1 MPGNAALALPP
12 PPRARPLLVGYSGGM
27 DSGALLH
34 LLAADPSVRQ
44 RGLRAIHVHHGLHR
58 DADAWARHCAGTCG
72 DLEVA
77 LDVVRVEVARD
88 GDSGLEAAARA
99 ARHAAF
105 ESTLRSD
112 EVLVLG
118 HHLDDQAE
126 TFLLRALR
134 ASGVDGLAAMR
145 PWRRF
150 GRGWMWRPLLDIPRA
165 RLLEHSRTHDLHWIE
180 DPSNDSEAHD
190 RNFLRRQVMPL
201 LRTRW
206 PHAGDAFAQAAR
218 LQRETSVLLEEPDA
232 QALATLR
239 TADPR
244 CLHAMPLA
252 VLPAARQA
260 RVLRR
265 WVDELGLPPLPA
277 RGVAQVA
284 RLLDDG
290 QDPRGQFA
298 WHGAVIRRWRDLL
311 RAGPVPSA
319 AIPAALAWDGTA
331 PLAWD
336 NGELALEPGLAPNE
350 TFDAVGIAAPPF
362 LVHLRSG
369 GERIT
374 LPGRSHSHALKH
386 VLQDLGVPPWAR
398 ERLPLLS
405 DRDGALLAA
414 GDIAF
419 SAPFDSWLRA
429 SGRHLRWTAPI

>member
-1 MPGNAALALPP
+1 MPGNADLIVPP
-12 PPRARPLLVGYSGGM
+12 PPRAQPLLVAYSGGM

-34 LLAADPSVRQ
+34 LLAADAGVRQ
-44 RGLRAIHVHHGLHR
+44 RGLRAIHVHHALHP
-58 DADAWARHCAGTCG
+58 DADAWALHCAGVCG
-72 DLEVA
+72 DLDVA

-88 GDSGLEAAARA
+88 SGSGLEAAARA

-105 ESTLRSD
+105 EFALRSD

-165 RLLEHSRTHDLHWIE
+165 DLLEHARAHGLRWIE
-180 DPSNDSEAHD
+180 DPSNASEAHD

-206 PHAGDAFAQAAR
+206 PHAGDAFAQVAS
-218 LQRETSVLLEEPDA
+218 LQREASGLLEESDA
-232 QALATLR
+232 RALATLR
-239 TADPR
+239 TADPH
-244 CLHAMPLA
+244 CLDAAPLA
-252 VLPAARQA
+252 ALPAARQA
-260 RVLRR
+260 RVLRH
-265 WVDELGLPPLPA
+265 WVEELGLPPLPGQ
-277 RGVAQVA
+277 GVAQVA
-284 RLLDDG
+284 RLLDDSR
-290 QDPRGQFA
+290 DPRGQFA

-311 RAGPVPSA
+311 HAGRMPTAPVPA
-319 AIPAALAWDGTA
+319 PLAWDGTA
-331 PLAWD
+331 PLPWD
-336 NGELALEPGLAPNE
+336 GGELALEPGLTPGEPFTAATTIAP
-350 TFDAVGIAAPPF
+350 FM
-362 LVHLRSG
+362 VHPRGG

-398 ERLPLLS
+398 ARLPLLS
-405 DRDGALLAA
+405 DRHGAVLAA

-419 SAPFDSWLRA
+419 SAPFDTWLRT
-429 SGRHLRWTAPI
+429 SGRRLRWTAAI